1 MKSDLYPIVLEPII
15 LGKPWGAPGKG
26 PALVTGAD
34 PALKVGEVWV
44 TADGEYQST
53 VGNGPLTGATLEEL
67 RLKWGADLLGQ
78 RFAGKEKE
86 PFPLLLKFLHAAEY
100 LSVQVHPDD
109 KTAVRLEGSGPGKT
123 EAWYIL
129 ETDPGA
135 KLILG
140 LEPGIDRALLSKALE
155 QGRVEEV
162 LHSLEI
168 NQAES
173 YYVHAGLLHAIGP
186 GITLFEIQQNIDLT
200 YRFYDWGRLDA
211 EGNPRGLHLDK
222 ALEALDDSGSL
233 IEPFHGLS
241 FEEAGLNKTILT
253 AGRYF
258 ALERWEFPSEWTG
271 STDPARFEL
280 MTVVKGRGAL
290 QRGETGEVELMRG
303 LTVLLP
309 AGLGEFRIQGTDGLT
324 VLRSYVP
331 DLATDIVEPLLSRG
345 FASSDII
352 KLAGG
357 KRPNDLSRYF

>member
-1 MKSDLYPIVLEPII
+1 MKPDLYPLVLEPII
-15 LGKPWGAPGKG
+15 LGKPWGALGKG

-53 VGNGPLTGATLEEL
+53 VGNGALTGTTLEEL
-67 RLKWGADLLGQ
+67 RLKWGADLLGE
-78 RFAGKEKE
+78 RFTGKEAE

-109 KTAVRLEGSGPGKT
+109 EAAVRLEGSGPGKT

-140 LEPGIDRALLSKALE
+140 LKPGIGRALLAQALE
-155 QGRVEEV
+155 EGRVEEA
-162 LHSLEI
+162 LHAFEI
-168 NQAES
+168 NRAES

-200 YRFYDWGRLDA
+200 YRFYDWGRVDD
-211 EGNPRGLHLDK
+211 EGNPRELHLEK
-222 ALEALDDSGSL
+222 AMEVLDDSGSI
-233 IEPFHGLS
+233 IEPFLGLS
-241 FEEAGLNKTILT
+241 FEEAGLRKTMLA

-258 ALERWEFPSEWTG
+258 ALERWEFPREWTG

-280 MTVVKGRGAL
+280 MTVVEGRGAL
-290 QRGETGEVELMRG
+290 QQRETDEVELVRG

-331 DLATDIVEPLLSRG
+331 DLATDIVEPLRSRG
-345 FASSDII
+345 FASTDII

-357 KRPNDLSRYF
+357 KHPNDLSGYF